1 MKINHLLNIF
11 VDYIKKYYLVLQIKT
26 EIKHHKKKTFKK
38 KVAVI
43 WIKLQ
48 NMTSQEENTT
58 HCLTFCCVHI

>member
-43 WIKLQ
+43 
-48 NMTSQEENTT
+48 
-58 HCLTFCCVHI
+58 